1 MRIKNIMSIILL
13 YLLALFCMI
22 ACSSAGSSQGSK
34 IEPDKVTSENKT
46 DNSSQNSESTD
57 TPMEN
62 HMSFHSWE
70 ELKLLCDATQGDSDQ
85 FLEALKILDEQYCP
99 QKKTHLW
106 LEEVSDKAR
115 YKDTFS
121 NICGRIKDEKIVI
134 LKEQKNVQGTIQSS
148 DISIRSI
155 GIRQP
160 SVNIYTYI
168 SYQCSFADKLFIL
181 SVNANS
187 YGSFTNAMQNEEGE
201 AFIKILGEGYSADVW
216 LASDAYNR
224 YQSYHA
230 YITEDGYSYPGFYV
244 TISPEEFK
252 GSTPEELLS
261 LLENLRI
268 TTVEEIL
275 ENIDS

>member
-121 NICGRIKDEKIVI
+121 NIYGRIKDEKIVI
-134 LKEQKNVQGTIQSS
+134 LKEQSG
-148 DISIRSI
+148 
-155 GIRQP
+155 
-160 SVNIYTYI
+160 
-168 SYQCSFADKLFIL
+168 
-181 SVNANS
+181 
-187 YGSFTNAMQNEEGE
+187 
-201 AFIKILGEGYSADVW
+201 
-216 LASDAYNR
+216 
-224 YQSYHA
+224 
-230 YITEDGYSYPGFYV
+230 
-244 TISPEEFK
+244 
-252 GSTPEELLS
+252 
-261 LLENLRI
+261 LLEIKPRPI
-268 TTVEEIL
+268 V
-275 ENIDS
+275 IDIQDAEKKDE